1 MMAAGNEFH
10 MHAESP
16 TVRREIALGIAATL
30 LFFLS
35 ALLVPVLGFLAGVF
49 TPLPTLLTFFRFG
62 APLGLW
68 IPVGAFVL
76 GSVLLSVLGLASSIP
91 YLMEMVVFGML
102 LGTGMR
108 QNWSTE
114 KTIGVSGLIV
124 FAAGAMA
131 FWMTNGGPEGTL
143 VSQVEK
149 ELKETLTAVLDQ
161 YAGTSVDREL
171 FNQSLQQFIPVLVRL
186 MPGFSMA
193 TSLII
198 AWLNVLV
205 ARRYCRIR
213 NVALP
218 GWPEW
223 SLWKAPEK
231 LVWVVIG
238 AGFLLLLSDG
248 AMRIFCLNLLIVL
261 STVYLLQGLA
271 IVAFYVDKWKIPRFL
286 RVLIYGFLL
295 LQQFATLGAVL
306 MGFFDMW
313 LDFRRISPKP
323 SGPAQA
329 QD

>member
-1 MMAAGNEFH
+1 MAAGNESQ
-10 MHAESP
+10 MHVVSP
-16 TVRREIALGIAATL
+16 AVRREIALGIAATL

-35 ALLVPVLGFLAGVF
+35 ALLIPILGFLAGIF

-68 IPVGAFVL
+68 IPVGAFAV

-91 YLMEMVVFGML
+91 YLTEMVVFGML

-114 KTIGVSGLIV
+114 KTIGISSLIV

-131 FWMTNGGPEGTL
+131 FWITNGGPEGTL
-143 VSQVEK
+143 VSQVEN
-149 ELKETLTAVLDQ
+149 ELKQTLATVLDQ

-171 FNQSLQQFIPVLVRL
+171 FNQSMQQIIPVLVRL

-205 ARRYCRIR
+205 ARRYCRIH

-218 GWPEW
+218 DWPEW
-223 SLWKAPEK
+223 SRWKAPER
-231 LVWVVIG
+231 LVWGVIG
-238 AGFLLLLSDG
+238 AGFILVLSDG
-248 AMRIFCLNLLIVL
+248 AMRILCLNLLIVL
-261 STVYLLQGLA
+261 GTIYLLQGLA
-271 IVAFYVDKWKIPRFL
+271 IVAFYADKWKFPRFL

-313 LDFRRISPKP
+313 LDIRRISPKP
-323 SGPAQA
+323 NGPAQTK
-329 QD
+329 D